1 MTNTQ
6 LMVIPQL
13 PVPVPPNM
21 DLAEEVQQFEEATGE
36 TLDEIL
42 EEVAALEL
50 RYGADCER
58 VTKLVD
64 GLNATHRPIIAEIEI
79 TNNQIQALML
89 QMADSDDLEDQAN
102 AEDLKKL
109 MDDNFVQD
117 TEHETEDNEEAADR
131 EASNAIISKAILRK
145 KCKALYKIIA
155 RITHPD
161 KCRNLPAEEQKRR
174 RELFLKAKEAVIRL
188 DYEGLDA
195 IHIELLKKSHDSLN
209 LMERLLRARE
219 RRQDLYKKMER
230 LRQSEEWSL
239 YVLSLHYGESV
250 ASDQYRM
257 SLEQTLAGLRQMLE
271 HMRSVQSG
279 ANHNNHWV

>member
-13 PVPVPPNM
+13 PVPHTAPTELV
-21 DLAEEVQQFEEATGE
+21 DAVEQFEEDTGE

-64 GLNATHRPIIAEIEI
+64 GLNKEHRPIIAEIEI
-79 TNNQIQALML
+79 LNNEIQAMVV
-89 QMADSDDLEDQAN
+89 QMANSDDLEDQAN
-102 AEDLKKL
+102 ADDIKKI
-109 MDDNFVQD
+109 MEEAFVED
-117 TEHETEDNEEAADR
+117 TEHETQDNEADADMMAAH
-131 EASNAIISKAILRK
+131 EQWSKTHLRK
-145 KCKALYKIIA
+145 KCKAIYKVIA

-161 KCRNLPAEEQKRR
+161 KCRNLPVDEALRR
-174 RELFLKAKEAVIRL
+174 SKLFLEAKEALLRL
-188 DYEGLDA
+188 DYERLDA
-195 IHIELLKKSHDSLN
+195 IHIELLKKSHEPLN
-209 LMERLLRARE
+209 LMQRLLRARE
-219 RRQDLYKKMER
+219 RRQILSKKMER

-239 YVLSLHYGESV
+239 YILSLRHGESV
-250 ASDQYRM
+250 ASDQYRV
-257 SLEQTLAGLRQMLE
+257 SLERTLAGLRQMLE

-279 ANHNNHWV
+279 TNHNNHWV